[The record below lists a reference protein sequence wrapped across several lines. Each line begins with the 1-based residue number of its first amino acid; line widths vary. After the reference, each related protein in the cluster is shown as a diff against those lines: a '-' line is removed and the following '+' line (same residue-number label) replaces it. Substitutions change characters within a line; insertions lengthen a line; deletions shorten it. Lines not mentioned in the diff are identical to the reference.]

1 VTRSYSRSK
10 ELFQRASQTIPGGVN
25 SPVRAF
31 KSVGGDPPFI
41 VSGKGCRV
49 TDADGNEY
57 IDYVGSWG
65 PLLFGHAADFV
76 VEAVQKAAERGTS
89 FGAPTEFEVE
99 MAELVTTLVP
109 SMEMVRF
116 VSSGSEA
123 TAAAIRLARGAT
135 NRSKIIK
142 CAGCYHGSVDSLLV
156 SAGSGLATLGIPET
170 AGVTESVAAETI
182 VVEYNDAQQ
191 LEDAL
196 NRYGKDVA
204 AFIVEPIA
212 GNMGLV
218 LPKEGYL
225 TAARRLTEQHGALLI
240 FDEVIT
246 GFRVA
251 PGGAQQLYAITPDLT
266 CLGKIIGGGLPV
278 GAYGGRR
285 DLMQQL
291 APIGPVYQAG
301 TLSGNPLAMS
311 AGIAVL
317 KRIQQEGPALYERL
331 EEKCSRL
338 GQQMTELFKNRGVA
352 VQPHRIA
359 SLFTTFFT
367 EEPVKNYADAR
378 KSDTA
383 YFARF
388 FRALLDRG
396 VYIAP
401 SQFECGF
408 ISAAHT
414 DKDIDDTVAIA
425 EEALAAL

>member
-1 VTRSYSRSK
+1 MTRSFTRSK
-10 ELFQRASQTIPGGVN
+10 QLFQRAAKTIPGSVN

-41 VSGKGCRV
+41 VSGNGCRIV
-49 TDADGNEY
+49 DADGNEY

-65 PLLFGHAADFV
+65 PLLFGHAPDFV
-76 VEAVQKAAERGTS
+76 VEAVQAAAERGTS
-89 FGAPTEFEVE
+89 FGAPTELEVE
-99 MAELVTTLVP
+99 LAELVSQLVP

-123 TAAAIRLARGAT
+123 TAAAVRLARGT
-135 NRSKIIK
+135 TKRSKIIK

-156 SAGSGLATLGIPET
+156 TAGSGLATLGIPET
-170 AGVTESVAAETI
+170 AGVPGSVAAETI
-182 VVEYNDAQQ
+182 VVEYNHAQQ
-191 LEDAL
+191 LKAAL
-196 NRYGKDVA
+196 EKYPDDVA

-218 LPKEGYL
+218 LPQEGYL
-225 TAARRLTEQHGALLI
+225 KAARELTEKYNALLI
-240 FDEVIT
+240 FDEVIS

-251 PGGAQQLYAITPDLT
+251 AGGAQQLYGIIPDIT

-285 DLMQQL
+285 DLMEQL
-291 APIGPVYQAG
+291 APLGPVYQAG

-317 KRIQQEGPALYERL
+317 QRIQQEGERLYERL
-331 EEKCSRL
+331 ESTCNR
-338 GQQMTELFKNRGVA
+338 MTDGMHDLFRRRGIETQLNRN
-352 VQPHRIA
+352 A

-367 EEPVKNYADAR
+367 EKPVTNYREA
-378 KSDTA
+378 KSSDTA
-383 YFARF
+383 AFARF
-388 FRALLDRG
+388 FRLLLDSG

-408 ISAAHT
+408 VSAAHS
-414 DKDIDDTVAIA
+414 DSDIDETLTIIEKAVAAI
-425 EEALAAL
+425 